1 MVRVYTELWQPLQR
15 TQEACHSSRFQPELR
30 LACASAPGATLDK
43 RTRQFLYTDCDVV
56 EVHGELRKPLLRAQ
70 LHAVDHDVSQSVASL
85 APGAQP
91 LSVVL
96 QLPEPPLSLL
106 SVFSLESQKSV
117 TSSYIFCEM
126 SETRLNKSG
135 SKITSR

>member
-15 TQEACHSSRFQPELR
+15 TQEACHSSRFQPALR
-30 LACASAPGATLDK
+30 IACASAPGAT
-43 RTRQFLYTDCDVV
+43 RPRQFLYTDCDVV

-70 LHAVDHDVSQSVASL
+70 LHAVDHDVSQSVAPL

-96 QLPEPPLSLL
+96 QLPKPPLSLL

-117 TSSYIFCEM
+117 MSSYIFC
-126 SETRLNKSG
+126 
-135 SKITSR
+135 

>member
-1 MVRVYTELWQPLQR
+1 MVRVYTDLWQPLQR
-15 TQEACHSSRFQPELR
+15 TQQACHSSRFQPELR
-30 LACASAPGATLDK
+30 ITCASAPGA
-43 RTRQFLYTDCDVV
+43 TRQFLYTDCDVV
-56 EVHGELRKPLLRAQ
+56 EVHGELRKPMLRAQ
-70 LHAVDHDVSQSVASL
+70 LHAVDHDVSQSVAPL

-106 SVFSLESQKSV
+106 SVFSLESQTSV
-117 TSSYIFCEM
+117 ISSYIFCEM

-135 SKITSR
+135 SQITRR